1 MIKLPFLLKRFCSK
15 SEVLKRI
22 KKSGRVLHLMVVAGG
37 LGTNPRSSIYSEMSS
52 EDGDLG
58 ERVSEDGREGKMEQR
73 MHKAK
78 VFHSKVMTS

>member
-1 MIKLPFLLKRFCSK
+1 MSFVVKRFCSK

-58 ERVSEDGREGKMEQR
+58 GRVSGGEGKTEQR
-73 MHKAK
+73 VHKAK